1 MIEFKNV
8 TKIFKTKGKTV
19 KALDHVNL
27 TIEDGDI
34 YGIIGFSGAGKSTL
48 IRMINALETPT
59 EGEVM
64 VDGKSV
70 RRLSFNEMRKER
82 RHIGMIFQQFNLLNS
97 KSVFDN
103 VAIPMVLAGKSKQE
117 IKEKTE
123 KLLSFVGLG
132 DKADVY
138 PDQLSGGQKQRVGIA
153 RALAMDPTII
163 LSDEATSALDPDTMT
178 AILELLRKINRE
190 MHITIVMVTHQ
201 IKAIQQICNKVA
213 VMKAGQ
219 IIESGD
225 IFTVFSNPRQQVTAD
240 FVRTVIPD
248 QVSPSVWHQIET
260 EKALHFKVF
269 NFKFLNQNATSS
281 LIWRIN
287 KKFQAETRILHA
299 AVAELCGHPVG
310 IVILQIIGSDE
321 EIEKI
326 IRFAEEN
333 GVVCSEVKQ

>member
-70 RRLSFNEMRKER
+70 GRLSFNEMRKER

-213 VMKAGQ
+213 VMKAG
-219 IIESGD
+219 
-225 IFTVFSNPRQQVTAD
+225 
-240 FVRTVIPD
+240 
-248 QVSPSVWHQIET
+248 
-260 EKALHFKVF
+260 
-269 NFKFLNQNATSS
+269 
-281 LIWRIN
+281 
-287 KKFQAETRILHA
+287 
-299 AVAELCGHPVG
+299 
-310 IVILQIIGSDE
+310 
-321 EIEKI
+321 
-326 IRFAEEN
+326 
-333 GVVCSEVKQ
+333 

>member
-1 MIEFKNV
+1 VIEFKNV
-8 TKIFKTKGKTV
+8 TKIFKTRGKTV
-19 KALDHVNL
+19 RALDHINL

-48 IRMINALETPT
+48 IRMINALEKPT

-64 VDGKSV
+64 VDRKSV
-70 RRLSFNEMRKER
+70 GRLSFNEMRKER

-117 IKEKTE
+117 IREKTE

-225 IFTVFSNPRQQVTAD
+225 IFTVFSNPREQVTAD

-248 QVSPSVWHQIET
+248 QVSPSVWQQIEN
-260 EKALHFKVF
+260 EKSLHFKVF

-299 AVAELCGHPVG
+299 AVAELCGRPVG
-310 IVILQIIGSDE
+310 IVILQIIGNDE
-321 EIEKI
+321 EIQKI
-326 IRFAEEN
+326 IKFAEEN
-333 GVVCSEVKQ
+333 GVVCSEVKR